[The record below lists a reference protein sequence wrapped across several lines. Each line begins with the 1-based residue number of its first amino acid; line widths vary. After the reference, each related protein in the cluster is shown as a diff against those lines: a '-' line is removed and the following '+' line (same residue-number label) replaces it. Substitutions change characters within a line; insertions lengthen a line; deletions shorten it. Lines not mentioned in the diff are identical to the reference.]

1 MWTQLQMLPFSKDKP
16 LLGGEE
22 PFYKDKPIFKG
33 EEVHYDKS

>member
-1 MWTQLQMLPFSKDKP
+1 MLPFSKDKP